1 MLEGVDGD
9 PLVCGV
15 AVENEIFNQNG
26 GVTQARTGCCM
37 DLVAH
42 RFLHGFGCPPV
53 AAWIW
58 GWLEPFRS
66 DQHCWVALA
75 RSV

>member
-26 GVTQARTGCCM
+26 GVTQARTGCST
-37 DLVAH
+37 LFEVVGAFSI
-42 RFLHGFGCPPV
+42 RP
-53 AAWIW
+53 
-58 GWLEPFRS
+58 
-66 DQHCWVALA
+66 ALRGGA
-75 RSV
+75 GVCCATAGSKAPSKPLQVC